1 VTNKKES
8 KYNPII
14 WQAHRHVTDNLP
26 ENIQASRAKQK
37 RLLVLGSNRSE
48 AAGSAQPAA
57 QPTAFL
63 LPRAQGKT
71 PYQVP
76 WIRHGLVCNCTH
88 RVNKIV
94 RFIYPKLPV

>member
-1 VTNKKES
+1 
-8 KYNPII
+8 
-14 WQAHRHVTDNLP
+14 
-26 ENIQASRAKQK
+26 
-37 RLLVLGSNRSE
+37 
-48 AAGSAQPAA
+48 
-57 QPTAFL
+57 